1 MCLFNRKKIK
11 ELQEK
16 LEYEQKLVQV
26 LEERNKDL
34 EKRAGEHYKSLS
46 LQKEETRKAY
56 DWIQK
61 ILETFGTV
69 ETRNKMYKIPI
80 YKEELKPYVEGMGY
94 PLIETERIVIP
105 TIVISKMED
114 RSF

>member
-1 MCLFNRKKIK
+1 MCLFNRKNIK

-16 LEYEQKLVQV
+16 LEYKQKLVQV

-34 EKRAGEHYKSLS
+34 EKRVDELYKNLS
-46 LQKEETRKAY
+46 SQVIENRKAY
-56 DWIQK
+56 DWIRK

-69 ETRNKMYKIPI
+69 ETRCKTYKIPI

>member
-11 ELQEK
+11 ELEDK
-16 LEYEQKLVQV
+16 LEYERKLVQV

-34 EKRAGEHYKSLS
+34 EKRAGEYYESLS

-56 DWIQK
+56 DWVQK

-69 ETRNKMYKIPI
+69 ETRNKTYKIPI
-80 YKEELKPYVEGMGY
+80 YKEEFKPYVEGMGY

>member
-11 ELQEK
+11 ELQDK
-16 LEYEQKLVQV
+16 FEYERKLVQV
-26 LEERNKDL
+26 LEERNRDL
-34 EKRAGEHYKSLS
+34 EKRINELYKDHSR
-46 LQKEETRKAY
+46 QIIENQKAY

-69 ETRNKMYKIPI
+69 ETRNKTYKIPI
-80 YKEELKPYVEGMGY
+80 YKEEFKPYVEGMGY